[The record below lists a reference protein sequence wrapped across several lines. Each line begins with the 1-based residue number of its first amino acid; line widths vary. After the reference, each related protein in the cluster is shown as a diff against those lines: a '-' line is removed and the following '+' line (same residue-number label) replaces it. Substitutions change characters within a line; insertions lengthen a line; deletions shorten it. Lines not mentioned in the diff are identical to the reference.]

1 MAMETEERHG
11 APVCALYD
19 SNAACGGRK
28 EVVMIK
34 RWENLTRD
42 EIAALDKDKTIVM
55 LPTSATEQHG
65 PHLPVGTDAIILSTL
80 IDRIIAQGDEAFPK
94 GNLIFAPQL
103 PIGKSNEHMG
113 FAGTITFS
121 AQTYYALLHDIAKS
135 IAASG
140 FKKLV
145 LFNSHG
151 GNTDMLNLISRDL
164 RIDLGLDVFVIDWWF
179 TDFWADG
186 LKGIQQSG
194 KYGVFHAC
202 ELETS
207 LMLEARPETVH
218 MELAVDED
226 PAEAFRGDKYV
237 TVFGP
242 VNAGWKTA
250 DVTKSGVI
258 GAPTFATVEKGQK
271 LFDYACEKLL
281 DIFAE
286 IADISY

>member
-11 APVCALYD
+11 APVRALYD

-42 EIAALDKDKTIVM
+42 EIAALDKDRTIVM

-80 IDRIIAQGDEAFPK
+80 IDRIIAQRDEAFPK

-151 GNTDMLNLISRDL
+151 GNTDMLNLIS
-164 RIDLGLDVFVIDWWF
+164 GS
-179 TDFWADG
+179 
-186 LKGIQQSG
+186 KQ
-194 KYGVFHAC
+194 
-202 ELETS
+202 
-207 LMLEARPETVH
+207 
-218 MELAVDED
+218 
-226 PAEAFRGDKYV
+226 DKIM
-237 TVFGP
+237 
-242 VNAGWKTA
+242 TA
-250 DVTKSGVI
+250 
-258 GAPTFATVEKGQK
+258 
-271 LFDYACEKLL
+271 
-281 DIFAE
+281 
-286 IADISY
+286 

>member
-1 MAMETEERHG
+1 
-11 APVCALYD
+11 
-19 SNAACGGRK
+19 
-28 EVVMIK
+28 MIAK
-34 RWENLTRD
+34 WENLTR
-42 EIAALDKDKTIVM
+42 EQITALDKERTLVM

-65 PHLPVGTDAIILSTL
+65 AHLPVGTDAIILATL
-80 IDRIIAQGDEAFPK
+80 IDKVVAEGQFEK

-103 PIGKSNEHMG
+103 NVGKSNEHMG
-113 FAGTITFS
+113 FSGTLTFGT
-121 AQTYYALLHDIAKS
+121 QTYYSLLHDIVGA

-151 GNTDMLNLISRDL
+151 GNYDMLNMISRDL
-164 RIDLGLDVFVIDWWF
+164 RIDFNMDVFVFDWWF
-179 TDFWADG
+179 TPFWSDILQGEG
-186 LKGIQQSG
+186 LQESG

-207 LMLEARPETVH
+207 LMLAARPETVH

-226 PAEAFRGDKYV
+226 PAECFTGGDDKYV

-242 VNAGWKTA
+242 YNAGWKTR

-258 GAPTFATVEKGQK
+258 GAPTYATAEKGQK
-271 LFDYACEKLL
+271 LFDYAVKKLI
-281 DIFAE
+281 DICNEFA
-286 IADISY
+286 DVNY

>member
-1 MAMETEERHG
+1 
-11 APVCALYD
+11 
-19 SNAACGGRK
+19 
-28 EVVMIK
+28 MIK

-42 EIAALDKDKTIVM
+42 EIAALDKDNTIVM

-80 IDRIIAQGDEAFPK
+80 IDKIIEVGEFEK

-121 AQTYYALLHDIAKS
+121 AQTYYSLLHDIAKS

-151 GNTDMLNLISRDL
+151 GNTDMCNLISRDL
-164 RIDLGLDVFVIDWWF
+164 RIDLGLQVYVIDWWF
-179 TDFWADG
+179 TDFWQDG
-186 LKGIQQSG
+186 LKDIKQSG
-194 KYGVFHAC
+194 TYGVFHAC

-226 PAEAFRGDKYV
+226 PADYFKGEDKYV

-242 VNAGWKTA
+242 VNPGWKTS

-258 GAPTFATVEKGQK
+258 GAPTFATLEKGQK
-271 LFDYACEKLL
+271 LFDYACKKLL

-286 IADISY
+286 IADINY